1 MAIDIPCPHCGTR
14 NIETVR
20 SAWYIRGFLVFAQWG
35 SNTYVGCLPCTR
47 NKVIGS
53 LAITSFI
60 GWWCFPWGLGT
71 PFVLLQNGVSIIGG
85 ADRSALST
93 FLAKQGIDIDEVEL
107 DATGKAIGQTRLI
120 EAVLTVL
127 HRMVWADGSAD
138 PREIEVGTD
147 VALRMLGDLIEADR
161 VRAVLSNPDSP
172 GVIDVNS
179 LPADARAITMKAAA
193 AVAAAD
199 DVIDDA
205 EVEVLKELGNTL
217 QVPNAL
223 VQSLIASLDGDVQVE
238 AERNELRAVAADV
251 LGISADAPAAEIQAK
266 YRAALLSASGI
277 DEEEEATEARERI
290 QWAYQA
296 LMG

>member
-35 SNTYVGCLPCTR
+35 SNAYVGCLPCTR
-47 NKVIGS
+47 KKVLGS
-53 LAITSFI
+53 LAITTLI

-71 PFVLLQNGVSIIGG
+71 PIVLIQNGFSILSG
-85 ADRSALST
+85 ADRPALAS
-93 FLAKQGIDIDEVEL
+93 FLAMQGIAIDEVEL
-107 DATGKAIGQTRLI
+107 DASGQAPGQARLI

-138 PREIEVGTD
+138 PREIDVGTQ
-147 VALRMLGDLIEADR
+147 VAGRMLGDLVDAAH
-161 VRAVLSNPDSP
+161 VHSVLSKPDSP
-172 GVIDVNS
+172 GVIDVTS
-179 LPADARAITMKAAA
+179 LPADTRAITMKAAA

-217 QVPNAL
+217 QVPKAL
-223 VQSLIASLDGDVQVE
+223 VQSLIASLNGDVQVE

-251 LGISADAPAAEIQAK
+251 LAISPDAPAAQIQAK

-277 DEEEEATEARERI
+277 DEEDEAAEARERI
-290 QWAYQA
+290 QWAYQT